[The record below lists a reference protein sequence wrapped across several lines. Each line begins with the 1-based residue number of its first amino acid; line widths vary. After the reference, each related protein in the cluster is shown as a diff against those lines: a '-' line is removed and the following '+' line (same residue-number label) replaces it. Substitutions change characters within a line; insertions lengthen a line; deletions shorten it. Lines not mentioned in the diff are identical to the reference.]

1 MILAMYMLVGLGFTA
16 LRGFFWA
23 AWLIL
28 LAFAILHIFLVC
40 GSCVAIGSDW
50 FKSDTG
56 PRWIDPTHLTSVK
69 LRMSTFETMVVLRDD
84 AERWVEVSLDDLGR
98 GRSVRQAFATALA
111 ESGARG
117 LVLDPAIAAR
127 LPLDTTFQARVRE
140 SWPFLMGP
148 MPANCGSLLR
158 RGGAWAGSNSIRSLR
173 EAVDAWRAS
182 FLPDDLPHFGRS
194 LWWRAVK

>member
-1 MILAMYMLVGLGFTA
+1 VNLVPGRWTSLAPPPGHAPPLATYQSSPLELRRDVLMILAMYMLVGLGFTA

-140 SWPFLMGP
+140 S
-148 MPANCGSLLR
+148 
-158 RGGAWAGSNSIRSLR
+158 
-173 EAVDAWRAS
+173 
-182 FLPDDLPHFGRS
+182 
-194 LWWRAVK
+194 